1 MLNKRERM
9 VLLRKAYT
17 TAQANGTIRKV
28 TVKDGHIINSSG
40 FTQDDLD
47 RYSSGLCSNSAANG
61 VAYVEHEQ
69 AECSTKGRG
78 KGNVRKPKRK
88 PRRGRT
94 SGSTAPDVPLKLLE
108 SIGTHSI
115 GSIPFHIS

>member
-1 MLNKRERM
+1 MLSKRERM

-28 TVKDGHIINSSG
+28 TVKDGHITDSEG

-47 RYSSGLCSNSAANG
+47 DLSDNLSGNSTANG
-61 VAYVEHEQ
+61 VAHVEHEET
-69 AECSTKGRG
+69 ECSTKGRG
-78 KGNVRKPKRK
+78 KGNVRKQRKPRK

-94 SGSTAPDVPLKLLE
+94 SGSTASDGQITLLE
-108 SIGTHSI
+108 PISLNSVGSLSIS
-115 GSIPFHIS
+115 